1 MYSRICHTILTPIL
15 LWHLSCTGWVLI
27 VAGVAMHG
35 ASADSQGPELLPA
48 EGSSHYLVILLQWDQ
63 LCAGAVQAER

>member
-1 MYSRICHTILTPIL
+1 M
-15 LWHLSCTGWVLI
+15 LI

-48 EGSSHYLVILLQWDQ
+48 QGSSHYLVVLLQWDQ